1 MKRQIVALQFH
12 CWHYFTCESVQLYS
26 FWKSR
31 LYLRRHIF
39 YEMCVSAK
47 VCTFLCERRPKP
59 ANKGVWCRCCGPGAH
74 ALSDG
79 GDAIL
84 GAPRSS
90 PTILFAPR
98 VCKHL
103 GVGEEGGSDCLNL
116 LLFPQKRIKPTTV
129 SLSLSL
135 QTPTGYKDVYFFPS
149 HLFQLSLT
157 PTFGSN
163 AKTRDSDWRR
173 FFVFRKCWSS
183 Q

>member
-1 MKRQIVALQFH
+1 M
-12 CWHYFTCESVQLYS
+12 QLSS

-31 LYLRRHIF
+31 LSLRRHIF
-39 YEMCVSAK
+39 TRCVFQLKCVHSSARDA
-47 VCTFLCERRPKP
+47 LSRPT
-59 ANKGVWCRCCGPGAH
+59 KGVWCRCCGPGAN
-74 ALSDG
+74 ALSDR

-129 SLSLSL
+129 SLSPSP
-135 QTPTGYKDVYFFPS
+135 QTPTGYKDVYFPLTSLSTFPN
-149 HLFQLSLT
+149 
-157 PTFGSN
+157 P
-163 AKTRDSDWRR
+163 DIW
-173 FFVFRKCWSS
+173 
-183 Q
+183 

>member
-1 MKRQIVALQFH
+1 MSTSVRDEKANSCFTVSLLTLFH
-12 CWHYFTCESVQLYS
+12 IWNCAAVLILEIKTLLEAAY
-26 FWKSR
+26 
-31 LYLRRHIF
+31 F

-47 VCTFLCERRPKP
+47 ACTFLCERRPKP
-59 ANKGVWCRCCGPGAH
+59 ANKGLWCRCCGPGAN
-74 ALSDG
+74 ALSDR

-135 QTPTGYKDVYFFPS
+135 QTPIGYKDVYFPLTSLSTFPN
-149 HLFQLSLT
+149 
-157 PTFGSN
+157 P
-163 AKTRDSDWRR
+163 DIW
-173 FFVFRKCWSS
+173 
-183 Q
+183 